1 MKILAAFLSNAL
13 FSLVVGL
20 GAAAFLGP
28 EQFGRF
34 ALGLAG
40 AGFVQ
45 ILAFD
50 WLRLSATRFYSQVAR
65 EQRPHV
71 RAALDAGFVWIAL
84 ALACACAGAIAL
96 FAPADLLLLACAA
109 LGMALLNGWFDYS
122 AALAR
127 ARFLDGVYVR
137 LILVKNAASLLFV
150 VGAAYAAG
158 SAAAALAGAC
168 GALALSIALA
178 WRPLRD
184 GPVQASALARG
195 QVRACA
201 SECARYSA
209 PIVLASALYLAV
221 PLMDRMWVAERWGY
235 AQSGYFSLAFDIG
248 WRILAAFGAALDVLL
263 FQIAVRTDEKGWAS
277 AARGQVA
284 RNCVILFAALAPAA
298 VGLWL
303 IAPSLQSVFAPV
315 EFHGP
320 FLDYFTLLL
329 PGFFCLAMASF
340 GVQARF
346 QIDRKTTPLLAA
358 ALVAFALNGLVL
370 AATDPVSVAMVQSL
384 AFACALATLLL
395 WRAKSGPMGASQFL
409 RASAST
415 LLMLLALLPLRAMDP
430 GATVLLAQVALGA
443 AIYGA
448 CIIALDVAGVRASLL
463 HAIQSFRE
471 RR

>member
-1 MKILAAFLSNAL
+1 MKILAAFLSHAL

-34 ALGLAG
+34 ALGLAS

-50 WLRLSATRFYSQVAR
+50 WLRLSATRFYSQAAR

-71 RAALDAGFVWIAL
+71 RSVLDSGFVWIAL
-84 ALACACAGAIAL
+84 TLACVGAGAIAL
-96 FAPADLLLLACAA
+96 FAPADLLWLAWAA
-109 LGMALLNGWFDYS
+109 LGMTLLNGWFDYS

-137 LILVKNAASLLFV
+137 LILVKNVASLVLV
-150 VGAAYAAG
+150 VGAAWATG
-158 SAAAALAGAC
+158 SAAAALWGAC

-184 GPVQASALARG
+184 GPASAGELAHG

-201 SECARYSA
+201 RECARYSA

-235 AQSGYFSLAFDIG
+235 GQSGYFSLAFDIG
-248 WRILAAFGAALDVLL
+248 WRILVAFGAALDVLL
-263 FQIAVRTDEKGWAS
+263 FQIAVRADEKSGAS
-277 AARGQVA
+277 AARDQIT
-284 RNCVILFAALAPAA
+284 RNCGILFAVLAPAA
-298 VGLWL
+298 MGLWL

-320 FLDYFTLLL
+320 FLEYFTLLL
-329 PGFFCLAMASF
+329 PGFFCLALTSF

-346 QIDRKTTPLLAA
+346 QIDKKTTPLLAA
-358 ALVAFALNGLVL
+358 ALIAFALNGLAL
-370 AATDPVSVAMVQSL
+370 AAPDPASVAMVQSL
-384 AFACALATLLL
+384 AFACALATLLV
-395 WRAKSGPMGASQFL
+395 WRAKSGPMSPAQFL
-409 RASAST
+409 KASAST
-415 LLMLLALLPLRAMDP
+415 LLMALALQPLRAIEP
-430 GATVLLAQVALGA
+430 GATALLVQAAMGA

-448 CIIALDVAGVRASLL
+448 CVIVLDAGLRARLSQALEFA
-463 HAIQSFRE
+463 H
-471 RR
+471 RRR